1 MVKLSGNHEIFG
13 FVIFLDSSTSLALIY
28 NRRVPYSKRAPGNI
42 FAATLEYF
50 FHITNI
56 YSGPLKQYALC

>member
-13 FVIFLDSSTSLALIY
+13 FLIFLDSSTSLALIY
-28 NRRVPYSKRAPGNI
+28 NRRVPYSKMAPGNI
-42 FAATLEYF
+42 FAEYF
-50 FHITNI
+50 YHITNI